1 MYAAAVAVIAIL
13 LFLPLFGREGFSS
26 HEGANPYYR
35 VLMYQWA
42 IADGHWLPQSFP
54 LLFRGAGYAFPR
66 FYPPL
71 GNLVAL
77 GLTAMTG
84 DVVAGVHLSYLLSVV
99 LSALA
104 MYLLLLHL
112 TASRPIA
119 LLGAFAYVTFPYRF
133 EDVFVRG
140 ALAEC
145 WSFVWYPLIVLGGLR
160 VLQGRRAPWHLPV
173 AFGGLVLSHPQ
184 MGLYFLSLCALL
196 LLTYRPRPTARQ
208 FGAIATTALLGLGIS
223 AWFWLPQQYYL
234 PTIWA
239 SVPRT
244 VWADVPRVEREHVH
258 LLQAFVG
265 MPKRMGMSLSV
276 GLVGILA
283 NLLAAYLVVRRPST
297 AARQESARRGRWLLI
312 PWWLLL
318 VFLVEPGVFLTILPK
333 AFGYIQFPWRVL
345 GLMGFFSAASLATS
359 LAATHRA
366 WLTAVTAGALILAT
380 LQAGLVPHTRP
391 EWTATAMEQRLLTR
405 PVRRGLTGASEYL
418 PRSVRGLAG
427 PYERALQAWGRRI
440 VGAPYVSPGLTVRSF
455 ITQGSTRELTV
466 ESRGS
471 GTVVLPVTYY
481 DFYVATSANWVRLTP
496 ADSSGLLALSVPGG
510 RHVIRITEV
519 LTPVYHIALLISLLS
534 LTLLAWREA
543 RVAGVN
549 DG

>member
-1 MYAAAVAVIAIL
+1 MYAAGVAVIAIL

-42 IADGHWLPQSFP
+42 IADGHWLPQCFP

-66 FYPPL
+66 FYPPF
-71 GNLVAL
+71 GNLLAV

-104 MYLLLLHL
+104 MYVLLLHI

-119 LLGAFAYVTFPYRF
+119 LLGACAYVSFPYRF

-145 WSFVWYPLIVLGGLR
+145 WSLVWYPLIVLGGLR
-160 VLQGRRAPWHLPV
+160 VLQGTRAPWYLPV

-208 FGAIATTALLGLGIS
+208 LATIGTAALLGLGVS

-234 PTIWA
+234 SSIWA

-244 VWADVPRVEREHVH
+244 VWADAPRVEREHVH
-258 LLQAFVG
+258 LLQAFIG
-265 MPKRMGMSLSV
+265 MPRRMGMSLSV
-276 GLVGILA
+276 GFVGILA
-283 NLLAAYLVVRRPST
+283 NVLAAYLAFRRPTT
-297 AARQESARRGRWLLI
+297 AECQEWARRARWLLI

-318 VFLVEPGVFLTILPK
+318 VFLVEPGVFLSILPK

-345 GLMGFFSAASLATS
+345 GLMGFFSAASLAIS
-359 LAATHRA
+359 IAAAQRP
-366 WLTAVTAGALILAT
+366 WLTSVAAGGLILAT
-380 LQAGLVPHTRP
+380 LQAGLQPHTRP
-391 EWTATAMEQRLLTR
+391 EWTAPAMEQRLLTR
-405 PVRRGLTGASEYL
+405 QVRRGLTGASEYL

-427 PYERALQAWGRRI
+427 PYERALQAWGRQI
-440 VGAPYVSPGLTVRSF
+440 HGAPYVSPGLTVHSF
-455 ITQGSTRELTV
+455 TTQGSSREVTV

-471 GTVVLPVTYY
+471 GTVVLPLTYY
-481 DFYVATSANWVRLTP
+481 DFYEATNGNGARLTP
-496 ADSSGLLALSVPGG
+496 ADSSGLLALTVPAG

-519 LTPVYHIALLISLLS
+519 LTPVYYVALLTSLLS
-534 LTLLAWREA
+534 LALLAWREA
-543 RVAGVN
+543 RASG
-549 DG
+549 GE